1 MSEAISFDYK
11 SFKLLK
17 NNTVSHK
24 LFKTTESGV
33 CRQVSRC
40 LKEFLRLS
48 GIDTS
53 IFTGYWTREVWA
65 SKAKQ
70 VGISLPETLKRDQ

>member
-24 LFKTTESGV
+24 LFKTTESV
-33 CRQVSRC
+33 SVSVDKSLVVSRS
-40 LKEFLRLS
+40 F
-48 GIDTS
+48 
-53 IFTGYWTREVWA
+53 
-65 SKAKQ
+65 
-70 VGISLPETLKRDQ
+70 